1 MKEVYLVKWSSGQY
15 DDYRVINL
23 ETVFISLF
31 SAEKAKEELEK
42 YNKTVDPFPFDFCD
56 EETFKELLQE
66 DKLTTEDIN
75 LYDKWWDE
83 KYQKEEFNCA
93 WIETLTLEE

>member
-1 MKEVYLVKWSSGQY
+1 MKEVYLVKWSSGMY
-15 DDYRVINL
+15 DDYGVTNL
-23 ETVFISLF
+23 ETVFLSLS
-31 SAEKAKEELEK
+31 SAEKAKEALET

-56 EETFKELLQE
+56 EETFQELLQE

-75 LYDKWWDE
+75 LYDDWWDK

-93 WIETLTLEE
+93 WIQTLTITE